1 MDLVVM
7 GGGWYSGGREFD
19 SQHCILDGHFF
30 TFVCL
35 KRLINKKEPI
45 FIFDTNI
52 VKKSFIV
59 SVPRQLLPNAIQL
72 DHL

>member
-35 KRLINKKEPI
+35 KRLINKKEPGYGP
-45 FIFDTNI
+45 F
-52 VKKSFIV
+52 SY
-59 SVPRQLLPNAIQL
+59 LIQI
-72 DHL
+72 